1 MPPRKKGGAEGAKRG
16 SVLEP
21 RRDPHPVGDL
31 VDRPQRPFE
40 FESPFQPTGDQPAA
54 IERLCAHLEGGAPAT
69 TLLGVTGS
77 GKTFTVANV
86 IARLDRPTLILAHNK
101 TLATQLFQ
109 ELRAFFPRNAVEY
122 FVSYY
127 DYYQPEAY
135 IPSSDVYIEK
145 DATMNERLDKLRHGA
160 TRSLL
165 TRRDVIIVASVSCIY
180 GLGSPESYYGM
191 KVSLR
196 RGEERDRD
204 DILRALTA
212 IQYKRN
218 DVDFRRGTFRARG
231 DVIDVVP
238 AHEDARAVRVELFGD
253 EIDQLSE
260 IDPLT
265 GEVLGDLDAVDVYP
279 KSHYVTPE
287 EMLERAL
294 ETIEEELIDRLR
306 ELRNGGKLVEAQRLE
321 QRTRYDLEL
330 LREIGVCN
338 GIENYSRH
346 LTGRAPGEPPPTL
359 LDYLPRDGLLVVDE
373 SHQMI
378 PQLVGMYRGDRAR
391 KETLVEYGFRLPSAL
406 DNRPLRF
413 DEWEGLG
420 LQHLFVSA
428 TPAAYERERS
438 GERVVEQIVR
448 PTGLVDPVIELRPTK
463 GQVHDLK
470 AEVEARAKADERVLV
485 TTLTKRMA
493 EDLTEFLLDEGIRA
507 KYMHSDID
515 TIERSEIIAAL
526 RRGEFDVL
534 VGINLLREGLDLP
547 EVSLVA
553 VLDADKEGFL
563 RNRTSL
569 IQTCGR
575 AARNLHGQVIFY
587 ADAETDSIRECIAET
602 ERRRAIQEAYN
613 AEHGITPT
621 TITKARSEGLS
632 SLFEEDF
639 VDVVAQGER
648 ARAVS
653 AAGGEAAIEE
663 LRDEMKA
670 AAEALDYERA
680 AELRDRILALERADL
695 GMA

>member
-1 MPPRKKGGAEGAKRG
+1 MARRKQQSGGARPRVDPEPIGNVAELAEGTFRFA
-16 SVLEP
+16 
-21 RRDPHPVGDL
+21 
-31 VDRPQRPFE
+31 
-40 FESPFQPTGDQPAA
+40 SPFKPTGDQPQA
-54 IERLCAHLEGGAPAT
+54 IETLCHHLEQDAPGT

-86 IARLDRPTLILAHNK
+86 IARLNKPTLILAHNK

-109 ELRAFFPRNAVEY
+109 ELSHFFPDNAVEY

-145 DATMNERLDKLRHGA
+145 DATMNERLDKLRHRA

-191 KVSLR
+191 KVSLSV
-196 RGEERDRD
+196 GEERDRD

-212 IQYKRN
+212 IQYRRN
-218 DVDFRRGTFRARG
+218 DLDFRRGTFRVRG
-231 DVIDVVP
+231 DVIDIFP

-253 EIDQLSE
+253 EVEAITQVDS
-260 IDPLT
+260 LT
-265 GEVLGDLDAVDVYP
+265 GEVLGELQAVEVYP

-287 EMLERAL
+287 ELRERAL
-294 ETIEEELIDRLR
+294 ETIEEELIDTLGKLR
-306 ELRNGGKLVEAQRLE
+306 AGGKLVEAQRLE
-321 QRTRYDLEL
+321 QRCRYDLEL
-330 LREIGVCN
+330 LREVGVCN

-346 LTGRAPGEPPPTL
+346 LTGRSPGEPPPTL
-359 LDYLPRDGLLVVDE
+359 LDYLPADSLLVVDE

-378 PQLVGMYRGDRAR
+378 PQLVGMYRGDRSR
-391 KETLVEYGFRLPSAL
+391 KETLVEFGFRLPSAL

-413 DEWEGLG
+413 DEWEALP
-420 LQHLFVSA
+420 LQRLFVSA
-428 TPAAYERERS
+428 TPSKYELERS
-438 GERVVEQIVR
+438 GDRIAQQIVR
-448 PTGLVDPVIELRPTK
+448 PTGLLDPEIELRPTK

-470 AEVEARAKADERVLV
+470 AEIEARAAQGERVLV

-493 EDLTEFLLDEGIRA
+493 EDLTEFLLDEGLKA

-526 RRGEFDVL
+526 REGEFDVL

-575 AARNLHGQVIFY
+575 AARNVNGHVIFY
-587 ADAETDSIRECIAET
+587 ADRTTDSIREALEET
-602 ERRRAIQEAYN
+602 ARRRAIQEAYN
-613 AEHGITPT
+613 AEHGITPR
-621 TITKARSEGLS
+621 TITKARSEGLA
-632 SLFEEDF
+632 SLFQDDF
-639 VDVVAQGER
+639 VDVAGAGKRQRE
-648 ARAVS
+648 ARE
-653 AAGGEAAIEE
+653 AGGDLNKHLAE
-663 LRDEMKA
+663 LRSEMLA

-680 AELRDRILALERADL
+680 AELRDEILELEGQSL
-695 GMA
+695 GFES